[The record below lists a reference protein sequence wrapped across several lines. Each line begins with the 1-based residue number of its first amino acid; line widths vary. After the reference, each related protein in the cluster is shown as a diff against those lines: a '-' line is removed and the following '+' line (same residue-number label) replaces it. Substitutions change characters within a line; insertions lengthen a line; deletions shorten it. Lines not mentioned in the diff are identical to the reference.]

1 MQQNSTDFRS
11 TGALFSKSAKTKQTR
26 PVVLYAVF
34 VFLVMTNIGLGLAL
48 TMGTEISQLMQRTKD
63 PVLLAYETRILH
75 LRMEVDR
82 LHSQAYLQTG
92 NLNLQLQELLQQQD
106 ILTEQHQYI
115 QVLVEKAEQL
125 GITTTT
131 ANAQAPLLSDDITTG
146 SVFTTGSIFT
156 RTPSV
161 SSTQN
166 AQVEVATVRTSLTQM
181 ANNSNTILNSL
192 AADAQRSTTSILTQL
207 SPLGIIPAYPTQNLS
222 SVGGPFIPLQT
233 SEAASALA
241 FKANQ
246 ALGALE
252 TFSHVQ
258 AALKEA
264 PIRFPLPSPNRIS
277 SAFGS
282 RSDPF
287 GGAAAFHSGIDYPA
301 PTGTGV
307 FSTGTGKVLFA
318 GRRGGYGNFIEI
330 DHGNGLISRYGH
342 LSRILVQ
349 TGQQVS
355 AGAKIGKVGS
365 TGRSTGPHLHFEIR
379 RNQTAV
385 NPQNFINVGKN
396 LAGFIG

>member
-1 MQQNSTDFRS
+1 MPKNSTDFRS
-11 TGALFSKSAKTKQTR
+11 TSALFSKSAKTKQSR
-26 PVVLYAVF
+26 PITLYAIF
-34 VFLVMTNIGLGLAL
+34 VFLVASNIGLGLAL
-48 TMGTEISQLMQRTKD
+48 TMGSEISQLMQREKD

-92 NLNLQLQELLQQQD
+92 NLNLQLQELLQQQE

-125 GITTTT
+125 GITTAV
-131 ANAQAPLLSDDITTG
+131 ANAQAPLLTDDI
-146 SVFTTGSIFT
+146 TTGSIFT

-161 SSTQN
+161 SNTQN
-166 AQVEVATVRTSLTQM
+166 AQVEVANVRTNLTQI

-192 AADAQRSTTSILTQL
+192 AVDAQRSTTSILTQL
-207 SPLGIIPAYPTQNLS
+207 SPLGIVPVNPSANLS
-222 SVGGPFIPLQT
+222 SVGGPFIPLRT

-246 ALGALE
+246 TLNALE
-252 TFSHVQ
+252 TFSHAQ
-258 AALKEA
+258 AALREA
-264 PIRFPLPSPNRIS
+264 PVRFPLPSSNRIS

-287 GGAAAFHSGIDYPA
+287 GGTAAFHSGIDYPA

-307 FSTGTGKVLFA
+307 FSTGTGKVIFS

-330 DHGNGLISRYGH
+330 DHGNGIISRYGH

-349 TGQQVS
+349 TGQHVS
-355 AGAKIGKVGS
+355 AGVKIGKVGS

-385 NPQNFINVGKN
+385 NPQNFINVGKS
-396 LAGFIG
+396 LADFIG